1 MEIVEGPFGLRFI
14 RIEDRQI
21 FLGTD
26 KGGWVHA
33 NERPRHRV
41 DLPSYLIL
49 ESPLTRNQYG
59 KIMGEEDSSEDLK
72 DMITHD
78 DVAEL
83 CSRLSEHFDDEIR
96 RPSQSEWEAARDM
109 LSLPCGWTDLLGDED
124 AGNWRC

>member
-1 MEIVEGPFGLRFI
+1 MEIIEGPFGLRFI
-14 RIEDRQI
+14 RIEERQI

-83 CSRLSEHFDDEIR
+83 AYV
-96 RPSQSEWEAARDM
+96 QSCHR
-109 LSLPCGWTDLLGDED
+109 S
-124 AGNWRC
+124 